1 MSERIDRHNWF
12 EQWGDLISDCIP
24 TPTDKVPFPKF
35 DRAKF
40 DMLPEVQAF
49 HNLVYNK
56 EDNDCGVRALAVACA
71 APYDKAYAALQRAGR
86 IDGYACCIAQM
97 MHAAR
102 MLRCYMV
109 RTPCTAKTLLTVE
122 RELAKTHGGFIAS
135 TSTHVVGI
143 WNGELIDWARGR
155 LFRLDDGRSITDRNW
170 CRAAYGYSE

>member
-1 MSERIDRHNWF
+1 MRRLIDRHDWF
-12 EQWGDLISDCIP
+12 TNYGDLISDC
-24 TPTDKVPFPKF
+24 V
-35 DRAKF
+35 R
-40 DMLPEVQAF
+40 LPEVRAF
-49 HNLVYNK
+49 HNLAYNK
-56 EDNDCGVRALAVACA
+56 EAHDCGVRALAVACA

-86 IDGYACCIAQM
+86 IDGYACCVAQM

-143 WNGELIDWARGR
+143 WNEELIDWARGR
-155 LFRLDDGRSITDRNW
+155 LFRLDGLFRVEPMRSK
-170 CRAAYGYSE
+170 